1 MASFFLDTSAAV
13 KRYVQETGT
22 SWIRGLTATT
32 NGHYLY
38 LVRITDVEITA
49 AIARRRKAPTLTV
62 AQASTALN
70 QFRLDMAQDYRII
83 EINIPLLQK
92 ASQLADFHSLRA
104 YDAVQLAAALE
115 VRANIPSLTLLSA
128 DNELNSAATA
138 EGLPVDNP
146 NLHP

>member
-13 KRYVQETGT
+13 KRYVHETGT
-22 SWIRGLTATT
+22 SWVRGLTATA
-32 NGHYLY
+32 NGHFLY
-38 LVRITDVEITA
+38 LVRITDVEITS

-62 AQASTALN
+62 AEATAALN
-70 QFRLDMAQDYRII
+70 QFRLDFAQDYRII
-83 EINIPLLQK
+83 EFTIPLLQR
-92 ASQLADFHSLRA
+92 ASQLADLHAIRA

-115 VRANIPSLTLLSA
+115 VRANVPSLTLLSA
-128 DNELNSAATA
+128 DNDLNSAATA